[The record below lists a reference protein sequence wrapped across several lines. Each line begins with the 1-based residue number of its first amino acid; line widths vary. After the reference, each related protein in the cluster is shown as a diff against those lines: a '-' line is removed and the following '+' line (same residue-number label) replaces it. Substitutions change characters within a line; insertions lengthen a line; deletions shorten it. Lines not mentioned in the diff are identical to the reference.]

1 MNDRSAAPDIL
12 PGIPK
17 VLVIG
22 TTADYIQWIRHACP
36 GRALFLTAPGIRHAA
51 SEPLP
56 DPSEELLWDLSDM
69 SKLLPALTAHLET
82 FNQTPTGIACFDCES
97 MEPAA
102 HLAAALGLTYPD
114 ISAIENSRD
123 KQVSKQLW
131 QAEKIPC
138 PRVWPVHC
146 IDDVLKLLPEVTAG
160 LVLKP
165 AKGSGSELVFRC
177 RNRPEAE
184 TAFHTLAAGLEK
196 RRKNPLFG
204 CTDGRILAEER
215 ICGPEYSS
223 DVILTPE
230 GATLIRLTR
239 KIKPAGLPFGTAAG
253 YEIPAALPPQ
263 LSMTRL
269 ADLLWNAARAL
280 GILSGICMVDFVVK
294 NNFPCLIEM
303 TPRPGGDC
311 LPQLL
316 RVSGNLDI
324 LKLALDV
331 AENKPWDLT
340 GIRFAPHMGIR
351 IHARKSGIL
360 KTVHSHALA
369 SDPRVR
375 QLEIRRLPGHV
386 ITLPPK
392 DYDSWL
398 LGHVIIDTRGWN
410 FPETR
415 AMMLAGRLNIEIQS

>member
-1 MNDRSAAPDIL
+1 MNDRSAAPDI
-12 PGIPK
+12 PSGIPK
-17 VLVIG
+17 ALVVG

-36 GRALFLTAPGIRHAA
+36 GRALFLTHPRVRHAA

-69 SKLLPALTAHLET
+69 SGLIPALYAHLET

-97 MEPAA
+97 MAPSA
-102 HLAAALGLTYPD
+102 HLAAALDLTYPHMA
-114 ISAIENSRD
+114 AIENCRD

-146 IDDVLKLLPEVTAG
+146 IDDVLTLLPQTFAG

-165 AKGSGSELVFRC
+165 AKGSGSELVFQC
-177 RNRPEAE
+177 RNRAEAE
-184 TAFHTLAAGLEK
+184 AAFPTLAAGLKK
-196 RRKNPLFG
+196 RRGNPLFG
-204 CTDGRILAEER
+204 LTEGQILAEER

-223 DVILTPE
+223 DFILTPE
-230 GATLIRLTR
+230 KTTLIRLTR

-269 ADLLWNAARAL
+269 AALLGDAARAL
-280 GILSGICMVDFVVK
+280 GLDNGICMVDFVMK

-311 LPQLL
+311 LPWLL
-316 RVSGNLDI
+316 KIAGNLDI
-324 LKLALDV
+324 LKLTLDV
-331 AENKPWDLT
+331 AQNKPWDLT
-340 GIRFAPHMGIR
+340 GMRFAPHMGIR
-351 IHARKSGIL
+351 IHAKKSGIL
-360 KTVHSHALA
+360 KAVHSHALA

-398 LGHVIIDTRGWN
+398 LGHVIIDTQGWN

-415 AMMLAGRLNIEIQS
+415 AMMLAGRLNIEIRP

>member
-1 MNDRSAAPDIL
+1 MNDRSAVPE
-12 PGIPK
+12 IPR
-17 VLVIG
+17 VLVVG
-22 TTADYIQWIRHACP
+22 TTSDYIQWIRDACP
-36 GRALFLTAPGIRHAA
+36 GRALFITAPGIRDAA
-51 SEPLP
+51 SEPQP

-69 SKLLPALTAHLET
+69 SGLMPALTAHLQT
-82 FNQTPTGIACFDCES
+82 FNQTPAGIACFDCES

-102 HLAAALGLTYPD
+102 HLAKALGLTYPD
-114 ISAIENSRD
+114 ISAIKNCRD
-123 KQVSKQLW
+123 KQISKQLW
-131 QAEKIPC
+131 QKEKIPC
-138 PRVWPVHC
+138 PRVWPIHC
-146 IDDVLKLLPEVTAG
+146 LEDVLRLLPEVTAG

-165 AKGSGSELVFRC
+165 AKGSGSELVFLC
-177 RNRPEAE
+177 RNQMEAK

-196 RRKNPLFG
+196 RRGSLLFG
-204 CTDGRILAEER
+204 HTDTRILAEER

-223 DVILTPE
+223 DFILAPE
-230 GATLIRLTR
+230 GAFLIRLTR

-263 LSMTRL
+263 LSMARL
-269 ADLLWNAARAL
+269 ADLLGKAARAL

-294 NNFPCLIEM
+294 NQSPWLIEM

-316 RVSGNLDI
+316 RASGNLDI
-324 LKLALDV
+324 LKLTLDV
-331 AENKPWDLT
+331 AENLPLDLN
-340 GIRFAPHMGIR
+340 GIQFTPHMGIR
-351 IHARKSGIL
+351 IHAKKSGVL
-360 KTVHSHALA
+360 TAVHTHALA

-386 ITLPPK
+386 ISLPPN
-392 DYDSWL
+392 DYDAWL

-415 AMMLAGRLNIEIQS
+415 AMMLAGRLNIEIQP